1 MQNVQE
7 QVKELCLLADM
18 VVSNPKTS
26 LEVIAKEINVG
37 PAVGAFISGR
47 SPIVGPIIIG
57 QLRLPFIPFIG
68 KKEVKNIVIR
78 GTKVL
83 FPTISYV
90 IAPLVM
96 SYWKKNALKK
106 KIEEMRKMQD
116 EVNSTR
122 FKIINSMKVVGS
134 NYGKLEISNLNN
146 MLELLDTAVLDLK
159 RL

>member
-57 QLRLPFIPFIG
+57 QLRLPFIG

-106 KIEEMRKMQD
+106 KMEEMRKMQD

-134 NYGKLEISNLNN
+134 NYGQLEISNLNN
-146 MLELLDTAVLDLK
+146 MLGLLETAVLDLK

>member
-57 QLRLPFIPFIG
+57 QLRLPFIG

-106 KIEEMRKMQD
+106 KMEEMRKMQD

-134 NYGKLEISNLNN
+134 NYGQLEISNLNN
-146 MLELLDTAVLDLK
+146 MLGLLDTAVLDLK

>member
-57 QLRLPFIPFIG
+57 QLRLPFIG

-78 GTKVL
+78 GTEVL

-106 KIEEMRKMQD
+106 KMEEMRKMQD

-134 NYGKLEISNLNN
+134 NYGQLEISNLNN
-146 MLELLDTAVLDLK
+146 MLGLLDTAVLDLK

>member
-57 QLRLPFIPFIG
+57 QLRLPFIG
-68 KKEVKNIVIR
+68 KKEVKDIVIR
-78 GTKVL
+78 GTEVL

-106 KIEEMRKMQD
+106 KMEEMRKMQD

-134 NYGKLEISNLNN
+134 NYGQLEISNLNN
-146 MLELLDTAVLDLK
+146 MLGLLDAAVLDLK

>member
-57 QLRLPFIPFIG
+57 QLRLPFIG
-68 KKEVKNIVIR
+68 KKEVKDIVIR
-78 GTKVL
+78 GTEVL

-106 KIEEMRKMQD
+106 KMEEMRKMQD

-134 NYGKLEISNLNN
+134 NYGQLEISNLNN
-146 MLELLDTAVLDLK
+146 MLGLLDTAVLDLK

>member
-47 SPIVGPIIIG
+47 SAIVGPIIIG
-57 QLRLPFIPFIG
+57 QLRLPFIG

-78 GTKVL
+78 GTEVL

-106 KIEEMRKMQD
+106 KMEEMRKMQD

-122 FKIINSMKVVGS
+122 FKIINSMKVVDS
-134 NYGKLEISNLNN
+134 NYGQLEISNLNN
-146 MLELLDTAVLDLK
+146 MLGLLDTAVLDLK

>member
-57 QLRLPFIPFIG
+57 QLRLPFIG

-83 FPTISYV
+83 FPTISNV

-106 KIEEMRKMQD
+106 KMEEMRKMQD

-134 NYGKLEISNLNN
+134 NYGQLEISNLNN
-146 MLELLDTAVLDLK
+146 MLGLLDTAVLDLK

>member
-18 VVSNPKTS
+18 VVSYPKTS

-57 QLRLPFIPFIG
+57 QLRLPFIG

-83 FPTISYV
+83 FPTTSYV

-106 KIEEMRKMQD
+106 KMEEMRKIQD

-122 FKIINSMKVVGS
+122 FKIINSMKVVDS
-134 NYGKLEISNLNN
+134 NYGQLEISNLNN
-146 MLELLDTAVLDLK
+146 MLGLLDLAVLDLK